1 VQYVPRVLLLSLL
14 FCYFAKKTKTDERM
28 ATITLREK
36 PLQDGRL
43 SLYLDIYE
51 DGMRRYEFLKLYIYP
66 ETNDVT
72 RAKNKETRKLAEVVR
87 GKRLVEAQNSAFGFA
102 QKRDKVYLLPTY
114 EKFRKERNSCVYNIV
129 ATHLRNI
136 CSPEMKVSQINERWV
151 SNFVRY
157 LRDRSVSDNTIS
169 EYIAMFRVFWGWCLK
184 KNIASGNPF
193 DSVTLNTQQAVR
205 EYLTIDELKT
215 LINTHTKFSVRE
227 PFLFSC
233 FTGLRWSDVTA
244 LRWCDVEEYGDRTR
258 IRFRQ
263 KKTSEYTIM
272 DINEQAV
279 TLMGERKQDDALI
292 FNCKKIC
299 ACNLQLTKWVASAG
313 IKKHITFHCARHT
326 FATMMLTLG
335 ADLYVV
341 SKLLGHSDISTTQ
354 IYAKIVDKKKQEAV
368 DRIPQML

>member
-1 VQYVPRVLLLSLL
+1 
-14 FCYFAKKTKTDERM
+14 M

-36 PLQDGRL
+36 PLKDGRL

-51 DGMRRYEFLKLYIYP
+51 DGMRRYEFLKLYLLP
-66 ETNDVT
+66 ETNDAT
-72 RAKNKETRKLAEVVR
+72 RAKNKDTRKLAEVVR

-102 QKRDKVYLLPTY
+102 QKRDKAYLLPTY

-129 ATHLRNI
+129 STHLRTI
-136 CSPEMKVSQINERWV
+136 CPPRMKVSQINEHWV
-151 SNFVRY
+151 STFVRY
-157 LRDRSVSDNTIS
+157 LRDRDVSDNTIA
-169 EYIAMFRVFWGWCLK
+169 EYLAMFRVFWGWCVK
-184 KNIASGNPF
+184 KGIVSGNPF
-193 DSVTLNTQQAVR
+193 GAIILNTKQAVR
-205 EYLTIDELKT
+205 EYLTIDELKL
-215 LINTHTKFSVRE
+215 LIDTPTKFSVRK

-244 LRWCDVEEYGDRTR
+244 LRWSAVEEYGGRTR

-279 TLMGERKQDDALI
+279 SLMGERGEDDALI

-299 ACNLQLTKWVASAG
+299 ACNLQLGKWTKSAG

-354 IYAKIVDKKKQEAV
+354 IYAKIVDKRKQEAV
-368 DRIPQML
+368 DLIPQML